1 MSTPQH
7 VAAFDTYVG
16 DRSTGCLGPATRSF
30 MENRLG
36 RRLGRVRLLS
46 GQFAEA
52 VTAAMDAKA
61 FACGETIVLGNGFRH
76 DADRDIWLLAHE
88 LAHLI
93 QQANGRESERPVD
106 AEAVLERKAIE
117 VADIVASGR
126 SVPAGFDFGAAP
138 YGIIQCHQDVKCPG
152 ARHNASEP
160 AIWMA
165 ANAAIEQAY
174 LEDPSRRNHSVFFGS
189 DFDNSLLK
197 IGPEGP
203 RGVPNRR
210 PWREGPAEVQLPKGV
225 KEKRFGNLLLD
236 QLRGLERQRRPD
248 IIDFTDRVFYEI
260 KSTGYEDRG
269 QVQLHSYYKITEA
282 ILRQHGQN
290 EPPWRL
296 ETAPPWYPKHVLP
309 MLSPDPRIELV
320 VCTEA
325 TDHTRYPG
333 MILYEVRRLPRR
345 RRQQRTNEARIVDFW
360 NEYDMFRQAMEK
372 DLQKGIPNFDPS
384 SPEYVII
391 VPDEFF
397 KIPIIRQFSNQIIEQ
412 RWDRYF
418 RVDSE
423 MARRRLTLDPRVKQ
437 FWLGVAVIV
446 GGTALVMA
454 SVAAVAALPAA
465 AGAGAGAGATVS
477 AVAVETT
484 SAVATTTTA
493 GVQTVAIVPSTMVL
507 PAAGAT
513 VGATATATAAEIGG
527 MTIFNA
533 ATGSAAFKTMSA
545 GLGVLLVMGTASTA
559 EAATGNA
566 SNVNIKDLVAFRAV
580 PVNDFI
586 DRGGTLHASSIG
598 APPDNLYSDK
608 EIKDKFQIGL
618 PIVYDSKKHW
628 IFGRLSA
635 R

>member
-1 MSTPQH
+1 MRSVPRH
-7 VAAFDTYVG
+7 VAASCTGGADWLAG
-16 DRSTGCLGPATRSF
+16 RLGSTARSF
-30 MENRLG
+30 IERHLG
-36 RRLGRVRLLS
+36 RPLGHVRILS
-46 GQFAEA
+46 GRSAENA
-52 VTAAMDAKA
+52 AAAMGATA
-61 FACGETIVLGNGFRH
+61 FACGETIVLGKDFLR
-76 DADRDIWLLAHE
+76 DADRGIWLLAHE
-88 LAHLI
+88 LAHVI
-93 QQANGRESERPVD
+93 QQANGREDARPVD
-106 AEAVLERKAIE
+106 SEAVLESKAVA
-117 VADIVASGR
+117 VADIVLSGR
-126 SVPAGFDFGAAP
+126 PVPAGFDFGTAT
-138 YGIIQCHQDVKCPG
+138 YGSIQCHEDTKCPG
-152 ARHNASEP
+152 ARYNASEP
-160 AIWMA
+160 AVWMA

-189 DFDNSLLK
+189 DYDNSLLK

-203 RGVPNRR
+203 RAVPNRR
-210 PWREGPAEVQLPKGV
+210 PWREGPAGVLLPKGV

-269 QVQLHSYYKITEA
+269 QVQLQSYYAITEA

-309 MLSPDPRIELV
+309 MLSPDPRIELI

-325 TDHTRYPG
+325 TNHTTYPG
-333 MILYEVRRLPRR
+333 MILYEVHRLPRR
-345 RRQQRTNEARIVDFW
+345 RRQQRTNEARMVDFW
-360 NEYDMFRQAMEK
+360 TEYDMFRQAMEK

-397 KIPIIRQFSNQIIEQ
+397 KIPIIRQFSKDIIEQ

-437 FWLGVAVIV
+437 FWLSVVIIA
-446 GGTALVMA
+446 GGAALVMA

-465 AGAGAGAGATVS
+465 AAAGAGAGAGVTAGATATT

-484 SAVATTTTA
+484 TVATTSTFVIAPPAFVVPVAGTA
-493 GVQTVAIVPSTMVL
+493 V
-507 PAAGAT
+507 
-513 VGATATATAAEIGG
+513 TATAAEIGA
-527 MTIFNA
+527 MTTFNA
-533 ATGSAAFKTMSA
+533 TVGSAAFKTA
-545 GLGVLLVMGTASTA
+545 ATGFGVLLVVGTASVA
-559 EAATGNA
+559 EAATGDA
-566 SNVNIKDLVAFRAV
+566 SKVNIQDLVAFKAV
-580 PVNDFI
+580 PVNDFV
-586 DRGGTLHASSIG
+586 DRGGTLNASSTG
-598 APPDNLYSDK
+598 APPDNMYSDK
-608 EIKDKFQIGL
+608 EIKDRFYVGR
-618 PIVYDSKKHW
+618 PIVYDNKKHW
-628 IFGRLSA
+628 IFGRMSV